1 MTVGIASSR
10 LYLPVPTC
18 LPPSFFVYRGDR
30 QRSPL
35 PACQVAFEFI
45 ACQQKNHGVL
55 ILSEFIGAGQAIGS
69 GAILVNPFNT
79 DALAKGA
86 RASIRTQ
93 ESSGGGAAMARTRV
107 LRPLSSNLSLLC

>member
-1 MTVGIASSR
+1 M
-10 LYLPVPTC
+10 
-18 LPPSFFVYRGDR
+18 
-30 QRSPL
+30 
-35 PACQVAFEFI
+35 AFEFI